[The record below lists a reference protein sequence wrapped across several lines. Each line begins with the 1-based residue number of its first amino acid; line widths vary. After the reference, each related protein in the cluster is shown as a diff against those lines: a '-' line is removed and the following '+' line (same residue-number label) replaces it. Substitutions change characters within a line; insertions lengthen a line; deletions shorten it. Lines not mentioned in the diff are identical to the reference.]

1 MLFLVILIIKI
12 FTIVKAYSYTCVFRY
27 KRKKGRKMAKDP
39 VCGMFVEEKSESIRY
54 KKDDREYYFCSKQ
67 CLDEFTQP
75 EKELRKLKVQVA
87 ISIALAIPIVIFSLP
102 HMLPTQFG
110 TLFPMYVT
118 HYNNY
123 VMLALATP
131 LQFWIGWRFYRG
143 LWDGIKAKASN
154 MDTLIAIGTTAAY
167 LYSATVT
174 LISSYF
180 PFSSVY
186 FETGAIIITL
196 ILIGRLL
203 ETRTK
208 ERASDAVRKL
218 LDLQPKMAKV
228 LRQKEGPGG
237 YLVEELEI
245 PIEQVQEEDIM
256 IIRPGES
263 IPTDGI
269 VVEGYSSIDESA
281 ITGESMPADKTKGD
295 EVIGATINRSGLLK
309 VKATKVG
316 QDTVLSQ
323 IITLVEEARTGKA
336 QMQRL
341 VDQVA
346 KYFVPAVLTVA
357 IGVGLG
363 WYFIGNIGLTFSLL
377 AFVSVIII
385 ACPCAL
391 GIATPAALMMGAG
404 KGAENG
410 ILFKGGEYLE
420 IAKKVK
426 SVVFDK
432 TGTLT
437 KGRPSITDIIDLSGL
452 GEDKI
457 LRLAAV
463 AESGSEHPLGQAIVN
478 RAKEKGIMVPNPDS
492 FEAISGH
499 GLKARYADHII
510 IIGNRKLML
519 DDNIPVTDE
528 INTTLSALETRG
540 KTATLVVIDN
550 KIAGII
556 ALVDTIKDNAKEAI
570 DSLKSMGIEVVM
582 LTGDNERTA
591 KAVASKLG
599 IDRVI
604 SQVLPHEKEQAISGL
619 KKSKEEKKG
628 AVAMVGDG
636 INDAPA
642 LARADLGIAIGSGT
656 DVAKE
661 TGGIILIK
669 DDIRDIVTALD
680 LGKKT
685 VSKIKQNLFWAFAYN
700 TGLIPI
706 AGGLLVPFIGVGIFG
721 WLPMLAGL
729 AMAMSSVTVVGNSIL
744 LGRYKPKFA
753 ARKSRRSRGEI
764 YSDKDLKQSYAPITQ
779 ISSS

>member
-1 MLFLVILIIKI
+1 
-12 FTIVKAYSYTCVFRY
+12 
-27 KRKKGRKMAKDP
+27 MAKDP
-39 VCGMFVEEKSESIRY
+39 VCGMFVEEKPESIRY
-54 KKDDREYYFCSKQ
+54 SKDGREYYFCSKQ
-67 CLDEFTQP
+67 CLDEFMQP
-75 EKELRKLKVQVA
+75 EKELRKLKLYVA
-87 ISIALAIPIVIFSLP
+87 ISIALTIPITILSLP
-102 HMLPTQFG
+102 HMLHSLSS
-110 TLFPMYVT
+110 LFPANIMY
-118 HYNNY
+118 YSNY
-123 VMLALATP
+123 IMLALATP

-154 MDTLIAIGTTAAY
+154 MDTLIAIGTSAAY
-167 LYSATVT
+167 FYSAVVT
-174 LISSYF
+174 LVPGYF
-180 PFSSVY
+180 PFKSVY
-186 FETGAIIITL
+186 FETAAIIITL

-208 ERASDAVRKL
+208 EKASNSVRKL

-228 LRQKEGPGG
+228 LRKE
-237 YLVEELEI
+237 VEVEV
-245 PIEQVQEEDIM
+245 PIEQVQEGEIM
-256 IIRPGES
+256 VIKPGER
-263 IPTDGI
+263 IPTDGVI
-269 VVEGYSSIDESA
+269 IEGSSSIDESA
-281 ITGESMPADKTKGD
+281 VTGESIPVDKKKED
-295 EVIGATINRSGLLK
+295 EVIGATINKNGLLK

-346 KYFVPAVLTVA
+346 KYFVPAVLGIA

-363 WYFIGNIGLTFSLL
+363 WYFIGEIGFTFSLL

-426 SVVFDK
+426 KIVFDK

-437 KGRPSITDIIDLSGL
+437 KGKPSVTDIIDISGV
-452 GEDKI
+452 GEGEL
-457 LRLAAV
+457 LRIVAI

-478 RAKEKGIMVPNPDS
+478 NAKEKGIMVSNPDS
-492 FEAISGH
+492 FEAVSGH
-499 GLKARYADHII
+499 GLQARYADHII
-510 IIGNRKLML
+510 LIGNRKLM
-519 DDNIPVTDE
+519 DDNKIVVTETLDATLNQLE
-528 INTTLSALETRG
+528 IRG
-540 KTATLVVIDN
+540 KTAILVAIDN
-550 KIAGII
+550 KLAGIFGL
-556 ALVDTIKDNAKEAI
+556 ADTIKENTKEAI
-570 DSLKSMGIEVVM
+570 DSLRVMGMEVIM

-604 SQVLPHEKEQAISGL
+604 AQVLPQQKEQVISKLQNEDIGRR
-619 KKSKEEKKG
+619 KVKAERTI
-628 AVAMVGDG
+628 VAMVGDG

-642 LARADLGIAIGSGT
+642 LATADLGIAIGSGT

-669 DDIRDIVTALD
+669 DDIRDVVTALD
-680 LGKKT
+680 LGRKT
-685 VSKIKQNLFWAFAYN
+685 VAKIKQNLFWAFAYN

-706 AGGLLVPFIGVGIFG
+706 AGGILVPLLGVGIFE

-729 AMAMSSVTVVGNSIL
+729 AMAMSSATVVGNSML
-744 LGRYKPKFA
+744 LGRYRSNFAVTKPRTQQVYPENDFK
-753 ARKSRRSRGEI
+753 ET
-764 YSDKDLKQSYAPITQ
+764 YAPQT
-779 ISSS
+779 

>member
-1 MLFLVILIIKI
+1 
-12 FTIVKAYSYTCVFRY
+12 
-27 KRKKGRKMAKDP
+27 MAKDP
-39 VCGMFVEEKSESIRY
+39 VCGMFVEEKPYSIRY
-54 KKDDREYYFCSKQ
+54 SKDGREYYFCSNQ

-75 EKELRKLKVQVA
+75 EKELKKLKMYVA
-87 ISIALAIPIVIFSLP
+87 ISIALTIPIVIFSLP
-102 HMLPTQFG
+102 HMFPTQFG
-110 TLFPMYVT
+110 ALLSMDVM
-118 HYNNY
+118 HYSNY
-123 VMLALATP
+123 IMLALATP

-143 LWDGIKAKASN
+143 LWDGIKARASN
-154 MDTLIAIGTTAAY
+154 MDTLIATGTTAAY

-174 LISSYF
+174 VAPAYF
-180 PFSSVY
+180 PFESVY
-186 FETGAIIITL
+186 FETAAIIITL

-208 ERASDAVRKL
+208 EKASDAVRKL

-228 LRQKEGPGG
+228 IRKGG
-237 YLVEELEI
+237 IEEEV
-245 PIEQVQEEDIM
+245 PIEQVQEGEVVA
-256 IIRPGES
+256 IRPGER

-269 VVEGYSSIDESA
+269 VIEGSSSIDESA
-281 ITGESMPADKTKGD
+281 VTGESIPVDKKKED
-295 EVIGATINRSGLLK
+295 EVIGATINKSGLLK

-336 QMQRL
+336 QIQRL

-346 KYFVPAVLTVA
+346 KYFVPAVLA
-357 IGVGLG
+357 IAVGVGLG
-363 WYFIGNIGLTFSLL
+363 WYFIGDIGVTFSLL

-410 ILFKGGEYLE
+410 ILFKGGEHLE

-426 SVVFDK
+426 TIVFDK

-437 KGRPSITDIIDLSGL
+437 KGKPSVTDVIDLSDEII
-452 GEDKI
+452 GENEL
-457 LRLAAV
+457 LRLAAI
-463 AESGSEHPLGQAIVN
+463 AEAGSEHPLGQAVVN
-478 RAKEKGIMVPNPDS
+478 NAKEKGIAVVSNPDS
-492 FEAISGH
+492 FEAVSGH
-499 GLKARYADHII
+499 GLKATYADHVVL
-510 IIGNRKLML
+510 IGNRKLM
-519 DDNIPVTDE
+519 DDNHIPVTESIDNTLKQLE
-528 INTTLSALETRG
+528 IQG
-540 KTATLVVIDN
+540 KTATLVAIDN
-550 KIAGII
+550 KLSGII
-556 ALVDTIKDNAKEAI
+556 ALADTIKENAKEAI
-570 DSLKSMGIEVVM
+570 DILTKSMGIEVIM
-582 LTGDNERTA
+582 LTGDNDRTA

-599 IDRVI
+599 ISRVI
-604 SQVLPHEKEQAISGL
+604 AQVLPQQKEQIISKL
-619 KKSKEEKKG
+619 KDEEKKV
-628 AVAMVGDG
+628 VAMVGDG

-669 DDIRDIVTALD
+669 DDLRDVVTALD
-680 LGKKT
+680 LGRKT

-706 AGGLLVPFIGVGIFG
+706 AGGILVPFMGVGIFG

-744 LGRYKPKFA
+744 LGRYKPIFA
-753 ARKSRRSRGEI
+753 SIKPKKGEQI
-764 YSDKDLKQSYAPITQ
+764 YTNDDFKEAYSLQPTTR
-779 ISSS
+779 

>member
-1 MLFLVILIIKI
+1 
-12 FTIVKAYSYTCVFRY
+12 
-27 KRKKGRKMAKDP
+27 MAKDP
-39 VCGMFVEEKSESIRY
+39 VCGMFVEERPESIRY
-54 KKDDREYYFCSKQ
+54 IKDGREYYFCSKQ

-75 EKELRKLKVQVA
+75 EKEFRKLKIHVA
-87 ISIALAIPIVIFSLP
+87 ISIALTIPIVIFSLP
-102 HMLPTQFG
+102 HMLPTQFSA
-110 TLFPMYVT
+110 LFSSDVM
-118 HYNNY
+118 HYSNY
-123 VMLALATP
+123 IMLTLATP

-143 LWDGIKAKASN
+143 LKDGIKAKASN

-174 LISSYF
+174 LIPRYF
-180 PFSSVY
+180 PFTSVY
-186 FETGAIIITL
+186 FETAAIIITL
-196 ILIGRLL
+196 ILVGRML

-208 ERASDAVRKL
+208 EKASDAVRKL
-218 LDLQPKMAKV
+218 LDLQPRMAKV
-228 LRQKEGPGG
+228 LRQKDEEEEGAGG
-237 YLVEELEI
+237 NPVEEEVEI
-245 PIEQVQEEDIM
+245 PIEQIQEGDIM
-256 IIRPGES
+256 VIRPGER
-263 IPTDGI
+263 IPTDGNVI
-269 VVEGYSSIDESA
+269 DGSSSIDESA
-281 ITGESMPADKTKGD
+281 VTGESIPIDKTKGD
-295 EVIGATINRSGLLK
+295 EVIGATINKSGLLK
-309 VKATKVG
+309 VRATKVG

-346 KYFVPAVLTVA
+346 KYFVPGVLTIA

-363 WYFIGNIGLTFSLL
+363 WYFIGDIGFTFSLL

-426 SVVFDK
+426 TIVFDK

-437 KGRPSITDIIDLSGL
+437 RGKPSVTDIIDLSGL
-452 GEDKI
+452 GEHEI
-457 LRLAAV
+457 LRLASI
-463 AESGSEHPLGQAIVN
+463 AESGSEHPLGQAVVKY
-478 RAKEKGIMVPNPDS
+478 AKEKGVVVSNPDS
-492 FEAISGH
+492 FEAVSGH
-499 GLKARYADHII
+499 GLSAVYADHTIL
-510 IIGNRKLML
+510 IGNRKLME
-519 DDNIPVTDE
+519 DEAISVTETVDAA
-528 INTTLSALETRG
+528 LKQLETQG
-540 KTATLVVIDN
+540 KTATLVAVDN

-556 ALVDTIKDNAKEAI
+556 ALADTIKDSAKQAV
-570 DSLKSMGIEVVM
+570 DSLKLIGIQVVM

-599 IDRVI
+599 IDKVI
-604 SQVLPHEKEQAISGL
+604 AQVLPQEKEQLISRL
-619 KKSKEEKKG
+619 KLKEEKNG
-628 AVAMVGDG
+628 SIAMVGDG

-642 LARADLGIAIGSGT
+642 LARGDLGIAIGSGT

-669 DDIRDIVTALD
+669 DDLRDVVTALD
-680 LGKKT
+680 LGRKT

-700 TGLIPI
+700 AGLIPI
-706 AGGLLVPFIGVGIFG
+706 AGGILVPFMGIEIFG

-744 LGRYKPKFA
+744 LGRYKPRFA
-753 ARKSRRSRGEI
+753 AAKRKKKEGQLYTDEDFKDC
-764 YSDKDLKQSYAPITQ
+764 YSVQTAVR
-779 ISSS
+779 